1 MHVAPSLLSAD
12 HAETPRTGY
21 APGVEHVLFRVEH
34 VPLDRS
40 IADIAIDAGDRATTT
55 SMFDSERRKL
65 DRRAKRGCTPPCAFG
80 AAALRIAACSPRQI
94 IRMPIGRRRTIEIH
108 CSAFRFIAPSDG
120 GSSLGPATGIFE
132 SPHPESPTRRRGARR
147 EVARRASWDGVFACL
162 LVPLP
167 EIHTLHEKPYAKRR
181 FSDECRN
188 QNGGEQHAGEGGCK
202 E

>member
-1 MHVAPSLLSAD
+1 MPMHVAPSLLSAD

-65 DRRAKRGCTPPCAFG
+65 YRRAKRRCTPPCAFG

-120 GSSLGPATGIFE
+120 GVQRPATRIFE
-132 SPHPESPTRRRGARR
+132 SPDPESRRDLAELDVKWLVVRHGT
-147 EVARRASWDGVFACL
+147 GCL
-162 LVPLP
+162 L
-167 EIHTLHEKPYAKRR
+167 
-181 FSDECRN
+181 
-188 QNGGEQHAGEGGCK
+188 
-202 E
+202 